1 MLYPRADLE
10 SAVPN
15 QLLYQQEPGV
25 YVMQSAVEAKNALR
39 KRKVPG
45 VYVVQA
51 QMTAPAIAGT
61 AELNGA
67 FNNETRAVCTQN
79 EPGVYV
85 VQAKMP
91 TRALVVEL
99 NEEFNNVAD
108 SSQREENAQH
118 YQEKSRNKR
127 AKKQCTKLACG

>member
-1 MLYPRADLE
+1 MITDLRLAM
-10 SAVPN
+10 SSVS
-15 QLLYQQEPGV
+15 QKSQEPGV
-25 YVMQSAVEAKNALR
+25 YVMESAAKAKKAGR
-39 KRKVPG
+39 KQDEPG
-45 VYVVQA
+45 FYVVQA
-51 QMTAPAIAGT
+51 KMTARAIAGT

-67 FNNETRAVCTQN
+67 FNNETRAVCIQD

-91 TRALVVEL
+91 TSALVVEL
-99 NEEFNNVAD
+99 NGEFNNVAE